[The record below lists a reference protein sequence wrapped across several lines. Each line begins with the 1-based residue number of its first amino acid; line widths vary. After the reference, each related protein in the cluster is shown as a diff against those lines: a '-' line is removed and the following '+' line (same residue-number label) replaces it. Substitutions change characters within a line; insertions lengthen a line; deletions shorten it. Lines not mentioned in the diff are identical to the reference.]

1 MLCLN
6 SIILFWNEKLKKK
19 KKNCIE
25 NKNIDNERK
34 GKKKL
39 KKITHEMII
48 KSMEKE

>member
-6 SIILFWNEKLKKK
+6 SIILFWNEKLQEKI
-19 KKNCIE
+19 KNYIE
-25 NKNIDNERK
+25 NKNIDNE